1 MPTFD
6 TPEPISV
13 AIELAVGHVRIVA
26 SDRAD
31 TVVDVRPSDDS
42 DESDV
47 KAARQVRVEYANGT
61 LQVKAPKIRPFDFS
75 NKTRS
80 VDITIELPSGSR
92 VEGSAQLGDLGST
105 GRLGELRYK
114 SGTGHIRLDRTGELR
129 VHTGAGDVAAEA
141 VDGNADISTGSGRV
155 QVGEV
160 TGTTVAKNSNG
171 DISIDHSAAGGEV
184 KTSHGRIR
192 VGEVVRGA
200 VVAKTA
206 MGDVEV
212 GIAERTAAWL
222 DVHTGYGRVRNSLE
236 AAAEPDASED
246 TVEVR
251 ANTSFGD
258 ITIHRS

>member
-13 AIELAVGHVRIVA
+13 RIELAVGHVRMVA

-31 TVVDVRPSDDS
+31 TVVEVRPSDES

-47 KAARQVRVEYANGT
+47 QAARQVRVEYANGT
-61 LQVKAPKIRPFDFS
+61 LQIKAPKIRPFDFS
-75 NKTRS
+75 KKTRS
-80 VDITIELPSGSR
+80 VDITVELPAGSR

-105 GRLGELRYK
+105 GRLGECRYK
-114 SGTGHIRLDRTGELR
+114 TGLGHLRLD
-129 VHTGAGDVAAEA
+129 HTGPLDVRTSTGDVAAA
-141 VDGNADISTGSGRV
+141 RVDGNAEINTGSGRV

-160 TGTTVAKNSNG
+160 TGSTEVKNSNG
-171 DISIDHSAAGGEV
+171 DISIDRADAGGEL
-184 KTSHGRIR
+184 KTSSGHIRI
-192 VGEVVRGA
+192 GGVVRGS

-206 MGDVEV
+206 MGGIEV

-222 DVHTGYGRVRNSLE
+222 DLHTGFGRVHNSLE
-236 AAAEPDASED
+236 AAAGPESADE

-251 ANTSFGD
+251 ASTSFGD